1 MIKLNFKN
9 RQDLLVQVEQWTE
22 IPMLVL
28 VVIMIITLILPL
40 VVPLDEATHHL
51 LELIDWFIWGAFA
64 LELLVKTYL
73 APKKIVYLRK
83 NWIDVVVVAL
93 PLLRVFRVFRIARGA
108 RAIRLL
114 RFGRIL
120 ALFGKFTA

>member
-1 MIKLNFKN
+1 MLRLNLKS
-9 RQDLLVQVEQWTE
+9 REELLINVEQWTE

-83 NWIDVVVVAL
+83 NWIDVVVVATVASGL
-93 PLLRVFRVFRIARGA
+93 SSFSNSQRCTGYSFTSFRPNSGPLWQVYS
-108 RAIRLL
+108 
-114 RFGRIL
+114 
-120 ALFGKFTA
+120 